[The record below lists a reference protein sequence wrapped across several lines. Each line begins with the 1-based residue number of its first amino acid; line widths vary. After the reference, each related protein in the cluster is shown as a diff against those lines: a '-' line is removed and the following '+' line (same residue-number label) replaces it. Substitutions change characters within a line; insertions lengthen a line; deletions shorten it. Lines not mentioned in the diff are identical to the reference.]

1 VNVDELEM
9 ETAFEIVGPDIH
21 QKFNPDEKFQLATF
35 ELLTGK
41 KHQIRLASA
50 YAFGC
55 PILGDF
61 KYGYKDSLTD
71 TLFRRKLKYT
81 KS

>member
-1 VNVDELEM
+1 M
-9 ETAFEIVGPDIH
+9 
-21 QKFNPDEKFQLATF
+21 ATF

-50 YAFGC
+50 YAIGC

-61 KYGYKDSLTD
+61 KYGYESSLAE

-81 KS
+81 KA